1 MVNVYNG
8 ILLSQKIYE
17 QNCVI
22 YRDMDLPRD
31 YHTEWTKSE
40 REKYHI
46 LMHIYMEYRKV
57 VWIIL
62 YANQK

>member
-1 MVNVYNG
+1 MVDVYNG

-17 QNCVI
+17 QSFVV
-22 YRDMDLPRD
+22 YRDTDLPRD
-31 YHTEWTKSE
+31 CHIEWSKSE

-46 LMHIYMEYRKV
+46 LMHIYMEYRKI
-57 VWIIL
+57 VWIMF